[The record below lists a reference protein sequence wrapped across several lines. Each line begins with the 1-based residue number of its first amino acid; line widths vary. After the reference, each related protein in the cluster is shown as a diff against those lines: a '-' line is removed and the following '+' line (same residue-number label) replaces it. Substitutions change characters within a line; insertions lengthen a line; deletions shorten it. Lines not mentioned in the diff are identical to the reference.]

1 MVPSEE
7 TERDVQI
14 KDGVESDESNVSSNV
29 YVRMLVQDWLLMNT
43 NFVTQHPLLW
53 SYTLATTG

>member
-43 NFVTQHPLLW
+43 NFVTQHP
-53 SYTLATTG
+53 YYGVTLVTTG